1 MSIQANS
8 ARQIDPILKFDPWY
22 LRPPPE
28 AQDIKHT
35 GRCWFLFELKYNL
48 LFSVTDYYIKHNE
61 KKKGVRKIFQRVTY
75 DEFETKHIE
84 ILKADM
90 QAQNIEVP

>member
-1 MSIQANS
+1 MSMQANS
-8 ARQIDPILKFDPWY
+8 ARYIDPILNFDPWY
-22 LRPPPE
+22 LRPAPE

-35 GRCWFLFELKYNL
+35 GRCCFLFELKITS
-48 LFSVTDYYIKHNE
+48 FFVTDYYIKHND
-61 KKKGVRKIFQRVTY
+61 KKKGQRKVYQRVTY
-75 DEFETKHIE
+75 DEFERKHIE